1 MRFVLAVA
9 VVLAAATSTGSQ
21 TLSPEDSLKA
31 THETLMRAVT
41 TVNAERVAAL
51 IHPRALG
58 FFRMSQQVAE
68 LEGKSALAVFVETL
82 LKDLGE
88 FAVPTSQQSLS
99 TRLRVAGDTGIVT
112 QTLLRES
119 VIEKKKIV
127 RYLRS
132 TAVYVRS
139 ADGWKL
145 ISWHTSDSPLAK

>member
-1 MRFVLAVA
+1 
-9 VVLAAATSTGSQ
+9 
-21 TLSPEDSLKA
+21 
-31 THETLMRAVT
+31 
-41 TVNAERVAAL
+41 
-51 IHPRALG
+51 
-58 FFRMSQQVAE
+58 
-68 LEGKSALAVFVETL
+68 VFVETL